1 MLLMNWKEVFP
12 QPVGIL
18 PFPFDFLIL
27 PYWDRW
33 KEYVDSILILKFEKL
48 PPEWEILS
56 AIKDRNW
63 EVAFQSL
70 SNIQEEDVKNYNLS
84 LLTGQKQ
91 VVKDDTLAHLLD
103 VVFSEDFDVKDV
115 GREDIDAL
123 ILYKKAQTL
132 EKKGKI
138 EDALLMLESALKLV
152 KDVSPVF
159 STNILLKK
167 VKLLME
173 HRGINYATVALLE
186 ELSERL
192 SRTGADFLKGDVH
205 FNLGNAY
212 SSMGNLQEAIKHYWE
227 ALNFFTLD
235 RDPYMYALINNNMG
249 LAYLSTSVS
258 DIEDQVR
265 LAYGVQCLKN
275 ALKVFT
281 KEKYPKEWASITMN
295 YANALQYLPTANP
308 SKNLLKAIDLYLEV
322 LNYRK
327 EVKDEIGYAR
337 ALANMG
343 NALAHLGKLSEAKK
357 HLMEA
362 FDIFNKYGMEE
373 EMTGIREILEE
384 IHTLMEARHDGGA

>member
-1 MLLMNWKEVFP
+1 MNWREVFP
-12 QPVGIL
+12 QPVGIF

-56 AIKDRNW
+56 AVKDENW
-63 EVAFQSL
+63 ELAFQSL

-91 VVKDDTLAHLLD
+91 VVRDDTLAYLLN
-103 VVFSEDFDVKDV
+103 VVFSEDFDVRDV

-138 EDALLMLESALKLV
+138 EDALLILESALKLV

-173 HRGINYATVALLE
+173 HRGVNYATIALLE

-249 LAYLSTSVS
+249 LAYLSTNVS

-265 LAYGVQCLKN
+265 LTYGVQCLKN

-281 KEKYPKEWASITMN
+281 KEKYPKEWASTTMN

-308 SKNLLKAIDLYLEV
+308 SKNLLKAIELYREV

-373 EMTGIREILEE
+373 EMAGIREILEE
-384 IHTLMEARHDGGA
+384 IHTLMEARHDGRT

>member
-1 MLLMNWKEVFP
+1 
-12 QPVGIL
+12 
-18 PFPFDFLIL
+18 
-27 PYWDRW
+27 
-33 KEYVDSILILKFEKL
+33 
-48 PPEWEILS
+48 
-56 AIKDRNW
+56 
-63 EVAFQSL
+63 
-70 SNIQEEDVKNYNLS
+70 
-84 LLTGQKQ
+84 
-91 VVKDDTLAHLLD
+91 
-103 VVFSEDFDVKDV
+103 
-115 GREDIDAL
+115 
-123 ILYKKAQTL
+123 
-132 EKKGKI
+132 
-138 EDALLMLESALKLV
+138 
-152 KDVSPVF
+152 
-159 STNILLKK
+159 
-167 VKLLME
+167 ME
-173 HRGINYATVALLE
+173 HRGVNYATIALLE

-192 SRTGADFLKGDVH
+192 SGSGADFLKGDVH

-281 KEKYPKEWASITMN
+281 KEKYPKEWASTTMN

-308 SKNLLKAIDLYLEV
+308 SKNLLQAIELYREV

-373 EMTGIREILEE
+373 EMVGIREILEE
-384 IHTLMEARHDGGA
+384 IHTLMGARHDGGA

>member
-1 MLLMNWKEVFP
+1 MNWKEVFP
-12 QPVGIL
+12 QPVGIF

-27 PYWDRW
+27 PYRDRW

-56 AIKDRNW
+56 AVKDGNW
-63 EVAFQSL
+63 ELAFQSL

-91 VVKDDTLAHLLD
+91 VVKDYTLAYLLD
-103 VVFSEDFDVKDV
+103 VVFSEDFDVRDV
-115 GREDIDAL
+115 GREDINAL

-173 HRGINYATVALLE
+173 HRGVNYATIALLE

-192 SRTGADFLKGDVH
+192 SGSGADFLKGDVH

-281 KEKYPKEWASITMN
+281 KEKYPKEWASTTMN

-308 SKNLLKAIDLYLEV
+308 SKNLLQAIELYREV

-373 EMTGIREILEE
+373 EMVGIREILEE
-384 IHTLMEARHDGGA
+384 IHTLMGARHDGGA